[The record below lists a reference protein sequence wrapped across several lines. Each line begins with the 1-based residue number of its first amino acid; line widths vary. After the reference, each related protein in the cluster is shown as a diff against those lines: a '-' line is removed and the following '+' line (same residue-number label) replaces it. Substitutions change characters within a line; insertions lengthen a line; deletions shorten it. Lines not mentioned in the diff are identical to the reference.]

1 MRLFD
6 RQRMRQPYSCGL
18 VGLRRVIIETLTVT
32 KIQPQVGQG
41 APERLQLAPGVRSRT
56 STAGLLSQPGQAK
69 HDREYRKKHNKT
81 LKSTPVLTRGEWS
94 LRFLCMRVLQGFA
107 SAGRLNS
114 MLSRQDK
121 LGKGGSSQTETFQ
134 RDPVGNQSNLAKLGQ
149 QPEASLAWS
158 GVTLAVKRRQRSQ
171 KPCDSASIGVRARES
186 LLLT

>member
-1 MRLFD
+1 MRGRRAAKKPAAPD
-6 RQRMRQPYSCGL
+6 CGKL
-18 VGLRRVIIETLTVT
+18 PLHPTPFPFGC
-32 KIQPQVGQG
+32 
-41 APERLQLAPGVRSRT
+41 GVSRD
-56 STAGLLSQPGQAK
+56 G
-69 HDREYRKKHNKT
+69 
-81 LKSTPVLTRGEWS
+81 
-94 LRFLCMRVLQGFA
+94 
-107 SAGRLNS
+107 
-114 MLSRQDK
+114 LSRQDK

>member
-1 MRLFD
+1 MDHRSRSSAREVIIRLFD

-18 VGLRRVIIETLTVT
+18 VGLRRVIFETLTVT

-114 MLSRQDK
+114 MLGANGRLVVRVMQP
-121 LGKGGSSQTETFQ
+121 LLRTAENRTTQTGTA
-134 RDPVGNQSNLAKLGQ
+134 PS
-149 QPEASLAWS
+149 P
-158 GVTLAVKRRQRSQ
+158 RQRTESFGLPSPMAQ
-171 KPCDSASIGVRARES
+171 ALQAVELSPEVR
-186 LLLT
+186 